1 MKKSIKK
8 LSAQESEEEGFF
20 LAGILSEAPDFF
32 LCWTLNQELGLEL
45 EKTRTIEIE
54 MAGLKAR
61 DGLFSVLPADQLL
74 PENLSLHPVFE
85 YEDETMHRMY
95 SLFCNHGTMTW
106 MVPELKNMNY
116 FLKVKGF
123 TNPSDMNALLR
134 EMRNLE
140 IISMAVKLEPRELPS
155 RVYFFE

>member
-1 MKKSIKK
+1 MKKSVKK
-8 LSAQESEEEGFF
+8 LSIQESEESDFF
-20 LAGILSEAPDFF
+20 LAGIVSGANDYF
-32 LCWTLNQELGLEL
+32 LCWTLNQEFGLEL

-54 MAGLKAR
+54 MGGIKAR
-61 DGLFSVLPADQLL
+61 EGLFSDLPADELL

-85 YEDETMHRMY
+85 YQDEMMHRLY

-106 MVPELKNMNY
+106 MSPELKNMNY

-123 TNPSDMNALLR
+123 IHPADMEAFLR
-134 EMRNLE
+134 EMRKLD
-140 IISMAVKLEPRELPS
+140 IISMAVKLDPKSLPS

>member
-1 MKKSIKK
+1 
-8 LSAQESEEEGFF
+8 
-20 LAGILSEAPDFF
+20 
-32 LCWTLNQELGLEL
+32 
-45 EKTRTIEIE
+45 
-54 MAGLKAR
+54 
-61 DGLFSVLPADQLL
+61 
-74 PENLSLHPVFE
+74 
-85 YEDETMHRMY
+85 
-95 SLFCNHGTMTW
+95 